1 VKNEREEEEEKEEEG
16 DHAIQRM
23 TVYRERELTKEN
35 A

>member
-1 VKNEREEEEEKEEEG
+1 VKNEREEEEEKEEG

-23 TVYRERELTKEN
+23 TVYREKELTKEN